1 MRFRGAFPD
10 MKAVTAQ
17 AYDDVQHAVTAA
29 MDEVTAGLKQELRDQ
44 IEAAGMGSRLAKTW
58 QGKRFPDFKP
68 SINAA
73 AYVWSRAPDI
83 VDAFERGVPI
93 VAKNRKYLAIPTK
106 DAGVLHTTVKGKRL
120 TPAIWE
126 TETGVKLR
134 FVPRGNH
141 ALLVSDG
148 RYVRQPARYR
158 RRKSFKPAKYPALPG
173 QKRSI
178 VIFVLVPQVSPG
190 KRLDIE
196 GVGNRW
202 ADRVGDLIAAN
213 WRS

>member
-1 MRFRGAFPD
+1 
-10 MKAVTAQ
+10 
-17 AYDDVQHAVTAA
+17 
-29 MDEVTAGLKQELRDQ
+29 
-44 IEAAGMGSRLAKTW
+44 MGSRLATTW
-58 QGKRFPDFKP
+58 QGKRYPDFKP

-93 VAKNRKYLAIPTK
+93 VARNRKYLAIPTR

-158 RRKSFKPAKYPALPG
+158 RRKSFRPIKNAPLPG

-178 VIFVLVPQVSPG
+178 VIFVLVPQVNPG
-190 KRLDIE
+190 KRLDVE

-202 ADRVGDLIAAN
+202 ADRVGDLISRN
-213 WRS
+213 WRT